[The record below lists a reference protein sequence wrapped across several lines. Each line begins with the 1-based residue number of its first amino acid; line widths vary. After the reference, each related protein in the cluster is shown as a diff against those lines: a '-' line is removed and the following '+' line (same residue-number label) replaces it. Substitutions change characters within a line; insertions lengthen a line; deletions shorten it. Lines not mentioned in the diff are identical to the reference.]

1 MRNKKLV
8 STVVASA
15 LVATT
20 MAMPVMAADGGKVE
34 VDVTTKDAIIRVA
47 VPTALAVAVDQ
58 FE

>member
-20 MAMPVMAADGGKVE
+20 MAMPVMAAGESGS
-34 VDVTTKDAIIRVA
+34 VDVDVSTKTGVLRV
-47 VPTALAVAVDQ
+47 
-58 FE
+58 